1 MGVSIHII
9 YSLQLVASGNMVL
22 TSQEII
28 TTISNKLGAASSKNI
43 VSICCK
49 PFPSLFRKR
58 VACFQEQSGKNHA
71 SLRCYRVI

>member
-28 TTISNKLGAASSKNI
+28 TTISNKLGAASK
-43 VSICCK
+43 
-49 PFPSLFRKR
+49 
-58 VACFQEQSGKNHA
+58 
-71 SLRCYRVI
+71 